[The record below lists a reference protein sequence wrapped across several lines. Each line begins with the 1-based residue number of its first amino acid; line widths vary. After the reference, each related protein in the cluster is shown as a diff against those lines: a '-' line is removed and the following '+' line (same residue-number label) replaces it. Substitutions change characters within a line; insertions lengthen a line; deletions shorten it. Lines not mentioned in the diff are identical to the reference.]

1 MSQYPLSI
9 NKHSSGELT
18 ESSVINRQ
26 FTQLQYVGWELA
38 GSSKPYFID
47 FEFLKRNGY
56 HHPDDDKS
64 HCGKWVIYGCK
75 NVSKHKLENQNNL
88 SSNSVNQVFIKP
100 TKYNCNRLRC
110 SECYTRA
117 SYFRSVK
124 ISKRIREFQNT
135 EEYDILRSRSY
146 AKPIPI
152 HVIVS
157 PNLEINDT
165 FVSIRKKAW
174 KRLDKVGVVGGVL
187 VVHHF
192 RCEDRKYDKPGLHFH
207 CIGYARNNL
216 VDGKEVSRQFEK
228 ENIIVKNLGKR
239 ISVRKTASY
248 LLNHCTVNK
257 KYHSI
262 TWFGKLSYSKLSTPG
277 VTILDIEDLDRIRCC
292 PICQERLDKLDYVGL
307 DRPPTEI
314 GWGKDSDW
322 IIIEKAKKEKQ
333 HQNHRLREDKVYSSL
348 SGICR

>member
-9 NKHSSGELT
+9 NKHSLSALT

-26 FTQLQYVGWELA
+26 FAQLQYDGWELA

-47 FEFLKRNGY
+47 TEFLKKNGY
-56 HHPDDDKS
+56 PNPDDDKS
-64 HCGKWVIYGCK
+64 HCGKWLFYGCV
-75 NVSKHKLENQNNL
+75 NVKKHKLENQTNL
-88 SSNSVNQVFIKP
+88 PSNSVNPVFIKP
-100 TKYNCNRLRC
+100 TKINCNRLRC

-124 ISKRIREFQNT
+124 IAKRIREFQNT
-135 EEYDILRSRSY
+135 EEYDVLRSRSY

-165 FVSIRKKAW
+165 YPAIRK
-174 KRLDKVGVVGGVL
+174 RVVILLEKVGVVGGVL

-192 RCEDRKYDKPGLHFH
+192 RCEDRKYIKNGLHYH

-216 VDGKEVSRQFEK
+216 VDGKEVSRQFDK

-248 LLNHCTVNK
+248 LLSHCTVNK

-262 TWFGKLSYSKLSTPG
+262 TWFGKLSYSQLKNSGRTEY
-277 VTILDIEDLDRIRCC
+277 DIEELEKIRCC
-292 PICQERLDKLDYVGL
+292 PICQERLVRLEYVGL
-307 DRPPTEI
+307 DRPPTEVI
-314 GWGKDSDW
+314 MSKEEDW
-322 IIIEKAKKEKQ
+322 VTASKNQ
-333 HQNHRLREDKVYSSL
+333 YSSM
-348 SGICR
+348 SRN